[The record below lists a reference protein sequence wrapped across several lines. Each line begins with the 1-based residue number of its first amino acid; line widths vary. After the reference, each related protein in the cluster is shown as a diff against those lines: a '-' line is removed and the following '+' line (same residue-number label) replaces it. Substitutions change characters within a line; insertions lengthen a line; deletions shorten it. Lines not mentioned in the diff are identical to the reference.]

1 MTAGE
6 SVALPRDVEARIVS
20 MLAKGTPADMVARR
34 LSRPADQVRDVAA
47 RHGGSDLGALCRAA
61 ERLAVETAPAPDL
74 VVRAASVPELAPL
87 AAAAQR
93 ALDDL
98 HTAMEAQES
107 RQKAA
112 AELAQLE
119 LEISQRQKRADKL
132 RALLEPSSAQVRAW
146 AASQGIELARAGRIP
161 ARVMDAWRKA
171 HHAR

>member
-20 MLAKGTPADMVARR
+20 MLAKGTPPDMVARR

-61 ERLAVETAPAPDL
+61 ERLETAPAPDL

-98 HTAMEAQES
+98 HAAMEAQES

-146 AASQGIELARAGRIP
+146 AASQGIELNRAGRIP

-171 HHAR
+171 HHHAR